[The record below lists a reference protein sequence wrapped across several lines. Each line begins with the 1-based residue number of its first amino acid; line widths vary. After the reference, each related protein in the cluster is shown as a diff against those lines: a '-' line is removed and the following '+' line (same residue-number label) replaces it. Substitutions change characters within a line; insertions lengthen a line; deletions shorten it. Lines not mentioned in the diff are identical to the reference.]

1 MENKTLNNKD
11 FLNEVTKK
19 LVPIARKQE
28 IDNKFFKVKEEKENE
43 LLNFEN
49 KLRVKIFQEKQN
61 KFNLEKKTIDKIQ
74 NLSICISKLNPS
86 TISNINSA
94 FSTKKDSIIQTE
106 EDETGILLEKVAML
120 EKDNQLNINKK
131 SKYKKELQLVQKE
144 NSELKAENEKLA
156 KEKQLLQSSI
166 DELMKTKHDNE
177 ELIQKLKLEN
187 SNLNSSILSNQKQIN
202 ELNQIKKLFEEKVQI
217 DISKKNIDKK
227 IQNQLLSVSIND
239 NPFECLISN
248 CLLSNVI
255 SYLSIEDI
263 CQIKL
268 VNKKISI
275 AIANSSSLLK
285 HFYSKIIDAK
295 NKKISEIQKYDI
307 KKEYLIQNNK
317 LESLIKEYA
326 ITNKLPGKDL
336 KVAIGK
342 CLNFLNKDVKIPLG
356 VNPSKIKSNINSTE
370 SSGTNTPGGSTST
383 GYGYGSYLFGGIKSM
398 FGMSSNTQT
407 ISKTEGN
414 SGYQTPTPGKS
425 RGGSKPG
432 SRGMSFSN
440 TPVSRSD
447 IKNSLDS
454 FDKLLIEEMNSND
467 YGIMSQYEFDFQT
480 SDDIKM
486 YLNKFLKSNFPVD
499 KLTAFIKELC
509 SGYSELLFSSNRSL
523 VEVKEMEIVKNALN
537 ERYKNF
543 EKLCSEYEKKI
554 KLQTINNEN
563 IASTSNNVYNPIN
576 KENAFNSNNINTYQ
590 NSVNEEKEK
599 LMEQIETNKM
609 YISRY
614 QTRANL
620 YKEKFEEIKVDYD
633 QFRNIFVNENRGL
646 KFKLEMA
653 IKEKNA
659 LQKQIEEFN
668 KFYDQI
674 KINTN

>member
-49 KLRVKIFQEKQN
+49 KLRMKIFQEKQN
-61 KFNLEKKTIDKIQ
+61 KYNLEKKTIDKIQ
-74 NLSICISKLNPS
+74 NLALCISKLNPS
-86 TISNINSA
+86 TISNINST
-94 FSTKKDSIIQTE
+94 FSTKRDSTIQTE

-120 EKDNQLNINKK
+120 EKENQLNINKK
-131 SKYKKELQLVQKE
+131 SKYKKDLQLAQKE
-144 NSELKAENEKLA
+144 NLELKGENEKLT
-156 KEKQLLQSSI
+156 KEKQLLQCSI

-187 SNLNSSILSNQKQIN
+187 SNLNSSILSNQKTIN
-202 ELNQIKKLFEEKVQI
+202 ELTQIKKLFEEKVQI
-217 DISKKNIDKK
+217 DVSKKNIDKK
-227 IQNQLLSVSIND
+227 IKNQLSSFSIND
-239 NPFECLISN
+239 NPFECLITN

-268 VNKKISI
+268 VNKKTSI

-326 ITNKLPGKDL
+326 ISNKLPGKDL

-356 VNPSKIKSNINSTE
+356 VNPSKIKRNINSTE
-370 SSGTNTPGGSTST
+370 GSGTNTPSSTST

-398 FGMSSNTQT
+398 FGISSNTQT
-407 ISKTEGN
+407 INKTEGN

-440 TPVSRSD
+440 TPLSRSD

-454 FDKLLIEEMNSND
+454 FDKLLIEEMNNND
-467 YGIMSQYEFDFQT
+467 NGILSQYEFDFQT

-543 EKLCSEYEKKI
+543 EKLCAEYEKKI
-554 KLQTINNEN
+554 KLQNINNEN
-563 IASTSNNVYNPIN
+563 IASTSQSIYNSIN
-576 KENAFNSNNINTYQ
+576 KEKMTNNHNINSNQ
-590 NSVNEEKEK
+590 NSSNKDKEK
-599 LMEQIETNKM
+599 LMEEIETNKM
-609 YISRY
+609 YISKS

-653 IKEKNA
+653 INEKNV
-659 LQKQIEEFN
+659 LQKQIDEFT